1 MNGIIHLINNNMKK
15 LHFSIAAIAASMLI
29 ASVFSSC
36 SKSDSSEEPTIPPVE
51 SILPMPEGPDGNLF
65 ILCEGNFTRS
75 NSSISVYN
83 PESKETLN
91 EAFIKVNEMKLGD
104 VAQSMTIAGGLGWIV
119 VNNSNVV
126 FAVDPLTL
134 KEKGRIEGLTSPRFF
149 HLVSD
154 SKAYISQNY
163 DNRIAIINP
172 KTYSVTGYI
181 EVPDMEASTGSTEQ
195 MVSCGGFIYCN
206 CWSYQNRIIKID
218 PKTDKVVASLEVG
231 IQPKTLAVD
240 KYGKLWTM
248 TDGGWDGNPLGY
260 EAPALIK
267 INAESFTIEKK
278 YTFNLGDYCSK
289 MTINAAGDR
298 LYWIKNDV
306 WTMDVTASELPSSP
320 IVKTDGTWY
329 YGLSIAPST
338 EDVYV
343 ADAIDYEQPGRILRY
358 SSKGELIQQFTVGV
372 NPGSFCWYRP

>member
-1 MNGIIHLINNNMKK
+1 MRK
-15 LHFSIAAIAASMLI
+15 LFLPVAAAMAAAPMLTAVI
-29 ASVFSSC
+29 SSC
-36 SKSDSSEEPTIPPVE
+36 SKSDGPDGPNIDPVEPWE
-51 SILPMPEGPDGNLF
+51 SILPQPDGADGNLF
-65 ILCEGNFTRS
+65 ILNEGNFTRS

-83 PESKETLN
+83 PESGETVN

-154 SKAYISQNY
+154 TKAYITQQY
-163 DNRIAIINP
+163 DNRIAIVNT

-181 EVPDMEASTGSTEQ
+181 EVPGMEASTGSTEQ
-195 MVSCGGFIYCN
+195 MVTYGDYVYCN
-206 CWSYQNRIIKID
+206 CWSYQKNIIRID
-218 PKTDKVVASLEVG
+218 PTTDQVVASLEVG
-231 IQPKTLAVD
+231 VQPKTLAVD

-248 TDGGWDGNPLGY
+248 TDGGWDGNPIGH
-260 EAPALIK
+260 EPPALIK
-267 INAESFTIEKK
+267 IDAETFSVEKVF
-278 YTFNLGDYCSK
+278 TFNLDDYCSK
-289 MTINAAGDR
+289 MTINDAKDR

-306 WTMDVTASELPSSP
+306 WTMDVTSSELPDTP
-320 IVKTDGTWY
+320 IVRTDGTWY
-329 YGLSIAPST
+329 YGLTIAPSSG
-338 EDVYV
+338 DVYV

-358 SSKGELIQQFTVGV
+358 SSKGEQIEQFSVGV
-372 NPGSFCWYRP
+372 NPGAFCWYKP